1 MASIDRYDT
10 KTSDVQMDQNAI
22 LVKVKMD
29 FSSLLQIIRV
39 ANGIEYARVA
49 N

>member
-1 MASIDRYDT
+1 MIGIDSFDN

-22 LVKVKMD
+22 PVKAKND
-29 FSSLLQIIRV
+29 FSSLLQNIRF